1 MDPKITFTPEEL
13 DLIKKTCIPA
23 KANQEHVDLFVYTC
37 QKYGLNPLT
46 KEIVLDIRENKNTH
60 EKKAVIITT
69 RDGYLKASMQDPSYN
84 GVNGGVVKEGD
95 TFELDPIAG
104 ILKHSFGTKR
114 GEITAGWAVAKAK
127 GRDTIICIADYGE
140 YSAANSSSY
149 TWQGYPSAMI
159 QKVAEIMAMKRQ
171 FNITGLVGIEEIG
184 ESVESVNNLIISE
197 TEEIIREK
205 PEEINSEK
213 SEETNPIE
221 NSAEEPKEEPRE
233 NAVFEVV
240 LMGSPRKKNGQEI
253 IGVQAVIASPPEN
266 EGEVELLA
274 PIACKEIMT
283 NGAALIIE
291 GILLDGK
298 LEAVS
303 VKPIA
308 GGEGEVKKKEEPEE
322 LENVIILLATPK
334 PGTITYKGQIIT
346 KPFASCK
353 YPGNYAA
360 VFAAGEALK
369 PFAKGDMLEIVIA
382 DEMKKDGKL
391 MLFVKEAQKIS
402 SQQQAV

>member
-1 MDPKITFTPEEL
+1 MEPKTTFTAEEL

-23 KANQEHVDLFVYTC
+23 KASQEHVDLFVYTC

-46 KEIVLDIRENKNTH
+46 KEIVLDIRENKKTG
-60 EKKAVIITT
+60 EKKAIIITT

-84 GVNGGVVKEGD
+84 GVNGGVIREGD
-95 TFELDPIAG
+95 IFEVDPIAG
-104 ILKHSFGTKR
+104 TLKHSFGAKR
-114 GEITAGWAVAKAK
+114 GGIIAGWAVAKAK
-127 GRDTIICIADYGE
+127 GRDTIICTADYGE

-149 TWQGYPSAMI
+149 TWQDYPSAMI
-159 QKVAEIMAMKRQ
+159 QKVAEIMTMKRQ

-184 ESVESVNNLIISE
+184 EAENNPIMPK
-197 TEEIIREK
+197 TEETPEIEKK
-205 PEEINSEK
+205 PEEK
-213 SEETNPIE
+213 NPADTVS
-221 NSAEEPKEEPRE
+221 SAEEPKGEPRE
-233 NAVFEVV
+233 NTVFEVV
-240 LMGSPRKKNGQEI
+240 LMGIPRKKNGQEI
-253 IGVQAVIASPPEN
+253 VGVQAVIASPPEN

-274 PIACKEIMT
+274 PIACNEIMT

-308 GGEGEVKKKEEPEE
+308 GGEGEVKKKGEPEEE
-322 LENVIILLATPK
+322 LENVITLLATPK
-334 PGTITYKGQIIT
+334 PGTITYEGQIIT
-346 KPFASCK
+346 KPFALCK

-360 VFAAGEALK
+360 VYAAGEALK

-391 MLFVKEAQKIS
+391 MLFIKEAKKIS